1 MLFFLGKS
9 LLTIFFLKCI
19 LLQLITKFLLKR
31 RGQMRKKIL
40 LASCAVVLGVCVI
53 ATMCLAQVVA
63 GKEVSIDYTLK
74 IDGQVVETTGGKQP
88 LKYVHGKSMII
99 PGLEKQLEN
108 MNVGEQKTIT
118 VAPEDAYGAVKP
130 ELFKDMPKTVFPEGF
145 EIQKGAVLQVQ
156 NPDGMSGAAGL
167 IWEIKDNNIV
177 INYNHPLAGK
187 TLEFEVKV
195 VDVKDAPVEAPAVE
209 APVATPVAK

>member
-1 MLFFLGKS
+1 
-9 LLTIFFLKCI
+9 
-19 LLQLITKFLLKR
+19 
-31 RGQMRKKIL
+31 MRNKIL
-40 LASCAVVLGVCVI
+40 LTSVMVVLGLCMM
-53 ATMCLAQVVA
+53 ATMSLAQVVA

-88 LKYVHGKSMII
+88 LTYIHGQNMII
-99 PGLEKQLEN
+99 PGLEQQLEN
-108 MNVGEQKTIT
+108 MKVGDQKTIT
-118 VAPEDAYGAVKP
+118 VNSDDAYGAVKP

-145 EIQKGAVLQVQ
+145 EVQQGAVMQIQ

-167 IWEIKDNNIV
+167 IWEIKETTIV

-195 VDVKDAPVEAPAVE
+195 VDVKDATVEEAPI
-209 APVATPVAK
+209 TPVVK

>member
-1 MLFFLGKS
+1 
-9 LLTIFFLKCI
+9 
-19 LLQLITKFLLKR
+19 
-31 RGQMRKKIL
+31 MRNKIL
-40 LASCAVVLGVCVI
+40 LASAVVILGLCVVV
-53 ATMCLAQVVA
+53 TMSFAQVVA

-88 LKYVHGKSMII
+88 LTYQHGKNMII

-108 MNVGEQKTIT
+108 MKVGDQKTIT
-118 VAPEDAYGAVKP
+118 VAPDDAYGAVKQ

-145 EIQKGAVLQVQ
+145 EVQQGAVMQIQ

-167 IWEIKDNNIV
+167 IWEIKDNIIV

-195 VDVKDAPVEAPAVE
+195 VDVKDATVEEAPI
-209 APVATPVAK
+209 TPVVK